1 MYGKLIYLKQM
12 LFKGVTM
19 NNKVLIVDD
28 EKLERVLIR
37 KGYDWEANGFEI
49 IGEAGSGEEA
59 LEFFDVKEPDIVI
72 TDINMP
78 YMDGLQLAE
87 KIRERSA
94 KCRVVIVTGYRE
106 FEYARRALKLGV
118 KDFILKPVNINDIAN
133 IVKNIKEELQEEEG
147 HHREYNQLKE
157 TAKQNQSIVIESFLQ
172 LLAENRIEEK
182 EALPK
187 LEVYGFE
194 GLLKEC
200 VCINIKPFKNQDGL
214 MEENLATSKNILDF
228 INDNYKINSI
238 SFIHYLCNIIIY
250 LTDEDTKEAK
260 TIANEIK
267 KGINEELNMEVDVG
281 ISQIQHNYAGI
292 SKAYRQTEKAISASV
307 ILGRNL
313 CITYDEYAGI
323 KKANQGNTEIN
334 WQDFVFSVEN
344 CLEKKVEEYIDGY
357 TNLIR
362 KAGVTDTEYLK
373 LMAMNMLSKAATVL
387 TRHGKSLG
395 QLVGDAWL
403 YEEVSKITTVREM
416 NGCLKNIINH
426 ILKYS
431 DSLRTK
437 KSNKLVDQALEYINS
452 HLYEQSLTLKSV
464 AGKVYTNESYLSR
477 VFKQEMGEGLIE
489 YINRKRIEQS
499 MVLLNTTDLK
509 AYEIAEKVGIGD
521 PHYFSICFKKQVG
534 VTIKEY
540 KKPKYD

>member
-1 MYGKLIYLKQM
+1 M
-12 LFKGVTM
+12 
-19 NNKVLIVDD
+19 KVLLVDD

-59 LEFFDVKEPDIVI
+59 LELFDIKEPDIVI

-78 YMDGLQLAE
+78 YMDGLELTE
-87 KIRERSA
+87 KISQRSI

-106 FEYARRALKLGV
+106 FEYARRALQLGV

-133 IVKNIKEELQEEEG
+133 IMKNIKKEMQEEEG
-147 HHREYNQLKE
+147 HHLEYSQLKE
-157 TAKQNQSIVIESFLQ
+157 TARQNQDIVIESFLQ
-172 LLAENRIEEK
+172 LLVENRIEEK
-182 EALPK
+182 EAIHK
-187 LEVYGFE
+187 LEMYGLE
-194 GLLKEC
+194 RLLMEC
-200 VCINIKPFKNQDGL
+200 ACINIKPFKNQDGVI
-214 MEENLATSKNILDF
+214 EEEALATSKKILDF
-228 INDNYKINSI
+228 IWDNYNLNSI

-250 LTDEDTKEAK
+250 LVGEDAKESK
-260 TIANEIK
+260 KIASEIK
-267 KGINEELNMEVDVG
+267 NRINVDLNMEVDVG
-281 ISQIQHNYAGI
+281 ISQIQHNYTGI
-292 SKAYRQTEKAISASV
+292 SKAYRQAEKAISASV
-307 ILGRNL
+307 ILGRNS
-313 CITYDEYAGI
+313 CITYDEYANI

-344 CLEKKVEEYIDGY
+344 CLESKAIGYIDEY
-357 TNLIR
+357 TNLIK

-395 QLVGDAWL
+395 QLVGETWL
-403 YEEVSKITTVREM
+403 YEEVSKIETVKEM
-416 NGCLKNIINH
+416 NGCLKNIISH

-431 DSLRTK
+431 DSLRNK
-437 KSNKLVDQALEYINS
+437 KSNKLVDQALEYIDS
-452 HLYEQSLTLKSV
+452 HLYEQSLTLKSI

-477 VFKQEMGEGLIE
+477 VFKQETGEGLIE

-499 MVLLNTTDLK
+499 IVLLNTTDLK
-509 AYEIAEKVGIGD
+509 AYEIAEEIGFSD
-521 PHYFSICFKKQVG
+521 SHYFGICFKKQVG

-540 KKPKYD
+540 KKFKYEK